1 MRDFI
6 VSVTIDSVDSDA
18 SLVRWA
24 LRAVVARRG
33 DQLPVRLERYANF
46 KFALL
51 SFQKLSP
58 AVFGVHHFVLIVTAL
73 LEVGSAERWLRDV
86 VASRWRTTL
95 EGTIQTSI
103 SRKAIQWILD
113 WHDHRRCG
121 IPLTCRAHWVAW
133 KWHAEGW
140 YDPDDDAR
148 IWMRIMLR

>member
-1 MRDFI
+1 MFDKFPVVQGTLHEVASCTARHAIRDLI
-6 VSVTIDSVDSDA
+6 VPVTIDSVNSDA
-18 SLVRWA
+18 SLARW
-24 LRAVVARRG
+24 
-33 DQLPVRLERYANF
+33 
-46 KFALL
+46 
-51 SFQKLSP
+51 P
-58 AVFGVHHFVLIVTAL
+58 AVFGVHHFVLIVTVL

-133 KWHAEGW
+133 KWHAGGW